1 MSRMSSNQP
10 SINDVAK
17 LAGVSL
23 GTVSNV
29 LNHPDIVKDSTAKN
43 VRRAIEQLGFVRNDA
58 ARQLKAGNSRAIGL
72 VVLDSS
78 NPFFAEL
85 AKGVESSAA
94 ENDFQVLLGNS
105 GHDKKRELGYL
116 RMFQEQRLSGILLSP
131 VEDATKNISQLRDLG
146 TKLVIVDQKIS
157 ADLCCSVSVDDQF
170 GGRLAAGHLI
180 DQGRTKLAF
189 VGGSLEIPQV
199 ADRLAGART
208 AVIDAGAAIGLRVLR
223 ARAQD
228 VISGRLIGMDILKMP
243 VSERPDG
250 IFAANDLLAV
260 GLLQAFAVSGR
271 LNVPGEIAIIGYDDI
286 DFAQST
292 VVPLS
297 SIQQPAELLGST
309 ALALLQDEI
318 NNPEHHKHQQV
329 TFQPS
334 LVVRASSLGAAVRT

>member
-1 MSRMSSNQP
+1 MSKMISNQP
-10 SINDVAK
+10 SMKDVAK

-29 LNHPDIVKDSTAKN
+29 LNHPDIVRESTAKN

-58 ARQLKAGNSRAIGL
+58 ARQLKTGNSKAIGL
-72 VVLDSS
+72 IVPYSS

-94 ENDFQVLLGNS
+94 ENGFQVLHGNS
-105 GHDKKRELGYL
+105 GHDKKRESGYL

-131 VEDATKNISQLRDLG
+131 VEDATRNITQLRDLG
-146 TKLVIVDQKIS
+146 TQLVIVDQKIS
-157 ADLCCSVSVDDQF
+157 ADLCCSVSVDDHY
-170 GGRLAAGHLI
+170 GGRLAAAHLI
-180 DQGRTKLAF
+180 DQGRTRLAF
-189 VGGSLEIPQV
+189 VGGSLKIPQI

-208 AVIDAGAAIGLRVLR
+208 AVIDSGSNIELR
-223 ARAQD
+223 AIRAEGQD
-228 VISGRLIGMDILKMP
+228 VISGRLVGMAILKMP

-260 GLLQAFAVSGR
+260 GLLQAFAVSG
-271 LNVPGEIAIIGYDDI
+271 LIDIPGEIAIIGYDDI

-297 SIQQPAELLGST
+297 SIRQPAELLGST

-318 NNPEHHKHQQV
+318 SNPEHHKHQQV
-329 TFQPS
+329 SFQPS
-334 LVVRASSLGAAVRT
+334 LIVRASSLGKATRS